1 MEINDLISNLHGR
14 LSEYKKSD
22 LYSTKPLRQD
32 ILSIEIAACLFEMA
46 IHCNRTITEEEQY
59 WFKGGYYISSDITGE
74 WNDISL
80 MYDKIVLFAKNKN
93 LI

>member
-1 MEINDLISNLHGR
+1 MEINYILLNLHKR
-14 LSEYKKSD
+14 LSEYKNSN

-32 ILSIEIAACLFEMA
+32 ILSIEIAVCLFELA
-46 IHCNRTITEEEQY
+46 IFCNREITNDEHY

-74 WNDISL
+74 WSDIST
-80 MYDKIVLFAKNKN
+80 MYDKLVEIAKIRK